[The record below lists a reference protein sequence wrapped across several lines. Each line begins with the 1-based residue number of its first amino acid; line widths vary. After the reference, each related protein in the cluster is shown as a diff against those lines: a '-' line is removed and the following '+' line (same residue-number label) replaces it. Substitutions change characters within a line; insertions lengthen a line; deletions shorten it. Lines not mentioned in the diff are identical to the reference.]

1 MFLTNSL
8 RVIIGTPPVL
18 ELYDNLNFQ
27 RRFQAA
33 DETAAARSIMP
44 MPPGPEGG
52 FEKEY
57 IEALK
62 TFVQNGGIVMILQ

>member
-1 MFLTNSL
+1 
-8 RVIIGTPPVL
+8 
-18 ELYDNLNFQ
+18 LYDNLNFQ

>member
-8 RVIIGTPPVL
+8 RVIMGAPPVP

-27 RRFQAA
+27 RRFQVA
-33 DETAAARSIMP
+33 DETAAVRSIMP
-44 MPPGPEGG
+44 LPPGYEGG

-62 TFVQNGGIVMILQ
+62 TFVVNGGIVMTPK